1 MLNGKTTILPFLK
14 APRPATVK
22 TRLAQ
27 SVGVDRA
34 TTAYRRLVERQ
45 LRALSSLGREFAL
58 EVHYAPANAETEM
71 AEWLGSEVAL
81 LPQFEGDL
89 GERLEHAVASAF
101 QRGAAHVV
109 CIGGDCPEL
118 DSTHCEKAARL
129 LRSDVDVVIGP
140 SEDGGYY
147 LIATARFIP
156 ELFREIPWSA
166 SNTCQVTFEKATSL
180 GLEVEFMET
189 LYDVDTEAELHR
201 AFESGLLKL

>member
-101 QRGAAHVV
+101 NAVRHTLCASEVTAQS
-109 CIGGDCPEL
+109 
-118 DSTHCEKAARL
+118 STRL
-129 LRSDVDVVIGP
+129 
-140 SEDGGYY
+140 
-147 LIATARFIP
+147 TAKKLLVF
-156 ELFREIPWSA
+156 
-166 SNTCQVTFEKATSL
+166 
-180 GLEVEFMET
+180 
-189 LYDVDTEAELHR
+189 
-201 AFESGLLKL
+201 SGQT